1 MLYYHLIGAIASS
14 YKPGVY
20 VELGLHVGDTFRE
33 VQPHARSLYGIDIV
47 QNPQLESFRRF
58 SNVNIH
64 YCTTDTFFDNFTEKI
79 DMAFIDADH
88 CFQSAKRDF
97 DNVLARL
104 NPGGVILLH
113 DTDPENDALF
123 SSDRCGDAYRIVSVL
138 EDHPELNVVT
148 LPISNT
154 GLSIVT
160 RKNETRTAL
169 RHLLSK
175 T

>member
-1 MLYYHLIGAIASS
+1 
-14 YKPGVY
+14 
-20 VELGLHVGDTFRE
+20 
-33 VQPHARSLYGIDIV
+33 
-47 QNPQLESFRRF
+47 
-58 SNVNIH
+58 
-64 YCTTDTFFDNFTEKI
+64 
-79 DMAFIDADH
+79 MAFIDADH

-113 DTDPENDALF
+113 DTDPENDSLF
-123 SSDRCGDAYRIVSVL
+123 SSDRCGDAYRIVSIL
-138 EDHPELNVVT
+138 EDHSELNVVT

-160 RKNETRTAL
+160 RKNETRTHL

-175 T
+175 A